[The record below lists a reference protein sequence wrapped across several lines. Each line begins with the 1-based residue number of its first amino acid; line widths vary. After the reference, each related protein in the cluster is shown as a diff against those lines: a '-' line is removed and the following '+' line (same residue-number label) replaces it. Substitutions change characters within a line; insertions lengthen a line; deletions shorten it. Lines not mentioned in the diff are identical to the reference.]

1 MNYKCRSLSN
11 CGTHETVV
19 GNLWLLGVGGCI
31 QRLNA
36 WSAREGTTVL
46 FYGIQGDTGAIDVS
60 VDLLL
65 FLFLFQLT
73 IVRQFLAS
81 SVRIKTTTMLC

>member
-1 MNYKCRSLSN
+1 M
-11 CGTHETVV
+11 VV
-19 GNLWLLGVGGCI
+19 GGGGLYTEVERMECQGGDYLWEGGG
-31 QRLNA
+31 
-36 WSAREGTTVL
+36 GTTVL

-81 SVRIKTTTMLC
+81 SVRIKTTAMLC